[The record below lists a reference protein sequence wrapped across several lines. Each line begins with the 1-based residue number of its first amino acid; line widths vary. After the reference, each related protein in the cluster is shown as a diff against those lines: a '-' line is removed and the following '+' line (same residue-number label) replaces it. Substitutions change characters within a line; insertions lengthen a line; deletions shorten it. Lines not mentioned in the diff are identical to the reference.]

1 MSFVQKKIQN
11 FLITNPLLRR
21 IRIFFSNF
29 VRPILVKGIGGL
41 IALIFVAV
49 IALKIFKPDI
59 LQKIYADLRHGF
71 FAQLNTKYSE
81 TLKIEVSGNQRVSS
95 DEVKKVI
102 LESSKDQP
110 EFYIQN
116 LIDNIKTKLP
126 WVHQI
131 KITRSLPNQLNVTI
145 VEFVPFAVWQ
155 NDGAKYLT
163 NRDGD
168 TVPYENS
175 EEFSDLVILSGKGA
189 NAHSR
194 SLFNIFVIDPELSK
208 NVFSATWVG
217 DRRWDLRFENG
228 LLVKLPEA
236 RIAEAWQ
243 RLIKINNTPGSLTG
257 LKIIDLRIPDKVYLE
272 YNDSVIK
279 ELKNI

>member
-21 IRIFFSNF
+21 IRIFFSHF
-29 VRPILVKGIGGL
+29 VRPILIKGIGGL
-41 IALIFVAV
+41 IALVVVAV

-59 LQKIYADLRHGF
+59 LQKIYTDLRHSF

-81 TLKIEVSGNQRVSS
+81 SLKIEVSGNQRVSS
-95 DEVKKVI
+95 DEIRKVI
-102 LESSKDQP
+102 LESNKDQP

-126 WVHQI
+126 WIHEI
-131 KITRSLPNQLNVTI
+131 KITRSLPNQLNIGV

-155 NDGAKYLT
+155 DDGKKYLT
-163 NRDGD
+163 DRDGD
-168 TVPYENS
+168 IVPYENS
-175 EEFSDLVILSGKGA
+175 EEFNHLVILSGKGA
-189 NAHSR
+189 NTHSR

-236 RIAEAWQ
+236 GIADAWQ

-272 YNDSVIK
+272 YNDSIIK
-279 ELKNI
+279 ELKNV

>member
-1 MSFVQKKIQN
+1 MSFAQKKIQN

-21 IRIFFSNF
+21 IRIFFSHF
-29 VRPILVKGIGGL
+29 VRPILIKGIGGL
-41 IALIFVAV
+41 IALVVVVA
-49 IALKIFKPDI
+49 IGLKIFKPDI
-59 LQKIYADLRHGF
+59 LQKVYSDLRRSF
-71 FAQLNTKYSE
+71 FVQLNTKYSE
-81 TLKIEVSGNQRVSS
+81 SLKIEVSGNQRVSS
-95 DEVKKVI
+95 DEIRKVI
-102 LESSKDQP
+102 LESNKDQP

-126 WVHQI
+126 WVHEI
-131 KITRSLPNQLNVTI
+131 KITRSLPNQLNVSI
-145 VEFVPFAVWQ
+145 VEFIPFAIWQ

-168 TVPYENS
+168 IVPYENS
-175 EEFSDLVILSGKGA
+175 DEFNHLVILSGKGA
-189 NAHSR
+189 NTHSR
-194 SLFNIFVIDPELSK
+194 SLFNIFVIDAELSK

-236 RIAEAWQ
+236 RIADAWQ

-257 LKIIDLRIPDKVYLE
+257 LKIIDLRILDKVYLE